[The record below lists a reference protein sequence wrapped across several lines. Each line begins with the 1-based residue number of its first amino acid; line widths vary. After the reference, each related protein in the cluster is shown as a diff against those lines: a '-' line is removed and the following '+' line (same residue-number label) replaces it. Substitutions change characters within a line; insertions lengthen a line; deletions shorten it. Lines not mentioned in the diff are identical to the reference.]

1 LKPQVVESAL
11 TWKVGMPN
19 LGHTMEE
26 GRVAQW
32 LKAVGDPVRRGEA
45 IAVVESDKASF
56 DIEAPADGVLSAI
69 EVGADRVARVGDT
82 IAVVAAALAV
92 APPPL
97 AQTAPAERPRLRIR
111 AKSIRVPSAKPEE
124 PSRPVPS
131 NDLPT
136 EELVGFWRDM
146 MRIRAFEQAATYQS
160 SIGRIYGALH
170 SYEGQESCAVGV
182 CSALAAG
189 DCVASTHRGHGHTL
203 AMGARMDRMMAELF
217 GREDGYCRGKGG
229 SLHITDLEAG
239 MLGANGIVG
248 AGYAIAA
255 GAALNAKVSK
265 NGRVSVVFFG
275 DGAITRGTFH
285 EVMNMASLWK
295 LPLVLVCENNG
306 YAQYMHWSQTMVFDD
321 IASLARNYRMP
332 SAKIDGN
339 DIRAVHFTARD
350 AVERARRGDGPT
362 LIELTTQRFQ
372 GHSSGDPQVYRSR
385 EEVERLKRERD
396 PIARL
401 ESELEAA
408 GLFAQRETL
417 IAEVE
422 AEVAAAVAF
431 AEASPYPDPSEV
443 SAHVYA

>member
-1 LKPQVVESAL
+1 MA
-11 TWKVGMPN
+11 WKVGMPN

-26 GRVAQW
+26 GRVAHW
-32 LKAVGDPVRRGEA
+32 FKAVGDPVRRGEA

-56 DIEAPADGVLSAI
+56 DIEAPADGILSAI
-69 EVGADRVARVGDT
+69 DVAADEVARVGDT
-82 IAVVAAALAV
+82 IAVVIAAASSM
-92 APPPL
+92 PTTGQSGP
-97 AQTAPAERPRLRIR
+97 TERPRMRIK
-111 AKSIRVPSAKPEE
+111 ANSIRVPSVKAEE
-124 PSRPVPS
+124 PPARP
-131 NDLPT
+131 NDLPA
-136 EELVGFWRDM
+136 EQLVGFWRDM

-160 SIGRIYGALH
+160 SIGRVYGALH

-182 CSALAAG
+182 CSALSAG
-189 DCVASTHRGHGHTL
+189 DYVASTHRGHGHTL
-203 AMGARMDRMMAELF
+203 AIGARMDRMMAELF

-255 GAALNAKVSK
+255 GAALNAKVSR

-285 EVMNMASLWK
+285 EVMNMASLWR

-339 DIRAVHFTARD
+339 DIRAVHFAASD
-350 AVERARRGDGPT
+350 AVERARRGEGPT

-385 EEVERLKRERD
+385 DEVARLKRERD

-417 IAEVE
+417 MAEVE